1 MKTKR
6 RINNMS
12 IFNNKKNE
20 KANMPSV
27 RIERIDVT
35 KLHAQLYFQNPPNEA
50 RVNAIVDNFDW
61 NLFQPLD
68 VSFRDDKYNVVDGQN
83 RLYAVLKKF
92 KNSGK
97 IINVPCLTRYGLTE
111 SEEME
116 LFVDLAQM
124 RRKVQPIEI
133 YKALYGSGNQLIV
146 DMVDITRKVG
156 FLFDFKNSKAN
167 GRITAVKTLHN
178 IYSQLGKTDYEKFL
192 KLLYLTW
199 NGESRSLQQ
208 EMLLGLFE
216 FYKVYVLDI
225 DEKTFIN
232 RLGKMSTDEIY
243 RLGGRNSKRVMGI
256 AYTILEQY
264 NKGAK
269 KNRLDERIF

>member
-1 MKTKR
+1 
-6 RINNMS
+6 MS

-178 IYSQLGKTDYEKFL
+178 IYNQLGKTDYEKFL
-192 KLLYLTW
+192 RLLYLTW
-199 NGESRSLQQ
+199 NGETRSLQQ

-232 RLGKMSTDEIY
+232 RLGKMSADEIY